1 MNSRVEAREGVVIV
15 QLDGDVDVSQALGLR
30 DTLATAMGDG
40 SGSVLLD
47 LGGVDFIDSAGI
59 GLLVTAHRRALSANG
74 ALALAA
80 VTPTVA
86 RVLELTR
93 TDRVL
98 RVLPTV
104 DEGVQALRGAAAGQ
118 PSEGDAGPVEA

>member
-1 MNSRVEAREGVVIV
+1 MNTRVEAREGVVIV
-15 QLDGDVDVSQALGLR
+15 HLEGDVDVSQALPLR

-47 LGGVDFIDSAGI
+47 LGGVDFIDSAGV
-59 GLLVTAHRRALSANG
+59 GLLVTAHRRAQSANG
-74 ALALAA
+74 ALALAG

-98 RVLPTV
+98 RVVSSV
-104 DEGVQALRGAAAGQ
+104 DEGVAALRATAASPRG
-118 PSEGDAGPVEA
+118 GAGPVEP

>member
-1 MNSRVEAREGVVIV
+1 MNSRVETLDGLVVVHV
-15 QLDGDVDVSQALGLR
+15 QGDVDVSHTLALR

-40 SGSVLLD
+40 SALVLLD
-47 LGGVDFIDSAGI
+47 LGGVGFIDSAGV
-59 GLLVTAHRRALSANG
+59 GLLVTAHRRAQAASG
-74 ALALAA
+74 AVA
-80 VTPTVA
+80 VARVSPTVS

-104 DEGVQALRGAAAGQ
+104 EQGVEALRHSSPGG
-118 PSEGDAGPVEA
+118 

>member
-59 GLLVTAHRRALSANG
+59 GLLVTAHRRAQSANG

-98 RVLPTV
+98 RVVPTV
-104 DEGVQALRGAAAGQ
+104 EEGVEALRGPAGRASAAG
-118 PSEGDAGPVEA
+118 AGPVEA